1 SFPNPKFLPLEKL
14 WFRSYAWRAV
24 FLTSF
29 TLGIRFGNL
38 DATSDILLKCF
49 GIRVIFVIT
58 YLILPLGIVYGSKL
72 KQKDLN
78 IHEKRIILIGLSA
91 LLGMLSS
98 VVNQHYIVKDGAAPS
113 YFLPCL
119 TGLTIQLVGPQ
130 YGHDRVRFL
139 AVSVGSAFAVGV
151 LLMAAFRDISFAA
164 LFDLTLSA
172 ISATINLQFTLATIK
187 HGVYLQTLGDKRSA
201 LYVHSGGIDM
211 MAGHQSAVLMAL
223 FQHLSF
229 SRLHGKYLAA
239 EKARPSVTK
248 PLFYS

>member
-1 SFPNPKFLPLEKL
+1 LQSRR
-14 WFRSYAWRAV
+14 FRSYAWRAV

-98 VVNQHYIVKDGAAPS
+98 VVNQHYIVKDAAAPS

-119 TGLTIQLVGPQ
+119 IGLTIQLVGPQ
-130 YGHDRVRFL
+130 YGHDRVLFL

-164 LFDLTLSA
+164 LLDLTLSA

-187 HGVYLQTLGDKRSA
+187 H
-201 LYVHSGGIDM
+201 GGIDM

-229 SRLHGKYLAA
+229 SRLHGKYSAA